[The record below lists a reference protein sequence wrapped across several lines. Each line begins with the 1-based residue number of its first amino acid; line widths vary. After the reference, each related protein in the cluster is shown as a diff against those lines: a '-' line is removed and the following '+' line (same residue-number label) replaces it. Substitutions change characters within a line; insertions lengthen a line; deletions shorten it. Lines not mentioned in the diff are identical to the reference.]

1 VRAPTCWTTPGQIYL
16 QRQLGLEAP
25 LYSHVPVLTEADGK
39 KLAKSA
45 RSVRLDAADS
55 LPPAAHGFRPF
66 GFYRPAATGA
76 RGAFRRLERG
86 LRALE

>member
-1 VRAPTCWTTPGQIYL
+1 
-16 QRQLGLEAP
+16 LGLEAP

-55 LPPAAHGFRPF
+55 LPQLLMVFGLF
-66 GFYRPAATGA
+66 GFIAPAATGA
-76 RGAFRRLERG
+76 RALSDAWNWAFEHWNKRRVARRLTQPVTP
-86 LRALE
+86 